1 MLRIEDNCFVMDVA
15 EACIRKIATKKADM
29 KKIRV
34 QELAGFSMPALLGP
48 GLTILTG
55 DSKGNNVIEL

>member
-1 MLRIEDNCFVMDVA
+1 MDVA